1 MFRKKLGADKQLENN
16 IKALRKEQDVLSN
29 SINGLKE
36 ERNLLENKNK
46 FLKDEIVKK
55 EIPSKH
61 AGTIEKAAINNA
73 NIAIERAKIE
83 QDNLNEIISQKE
95 KASLILSG
103 INSTISEMQKVY
115 EENKKSSD
123 KQIGQLA
130 GRLEAKKI
138 DAEKEF
144 AKFSEEKEK
153 EKIIV
158 QEKLT
163 QLKKQDGWLQATV
176 SSLIVGEQDLRQNV
190 AELEK
195 EKEKMDNFIQQGN
208 ETSLNLIGKNENIEN
223 LIKSNGIIL
232 GSINEDLKKTKEEL
246 RLNKIELDKVNKRIG
261 FVLSKEESFKGV
273 DQYFK
278 EVADKYGLDYQSPY
292 EG

>member
-1 MFRKKLGADKQLENN
+1 MTDIILDLKKLE
-16 IKALRKEQDVLSN
+16 KEQNSLML
-29 SINGLKE
+29 SINKLKE
-36 ERNLLENKNK
+36 ERDLFENKNK
-46 FLKDEIVKK
+46 FLKDEIIRK
-55 EIPSKH
+55 ETMSKQ
-61 AGTIEKAAINNA
+61 AGVVEKTARNDA
-73 NIAIERAKIE
+73 NIAVERTKIE
-83 QDNLNEIISQKE
+83 QNNLNEIISQKE
-95 KASLILSG
+95 EASLRLNE
-103 INSTISEMQKVY
+103 INSTINEMQKVY
-115 EENKKSSD
+115 EENKESSD

-130 GRLEAKKI
+130 ARLEVKKI

-144 AKFSEEKEK
+144 VKFSEEKEK

-176 SSLIVGEQDLRQNV
+176 NSLIVGEQDLRHNV

-208 ETSLNLIGKNENIEN
+208 ETSLDLIGKNENIES
-223 LIKSNGIIL
+223 LIKSNGTIL

-246 RLNKIELDKVNKRIG
+246 RIARIELSKVVKKIG
-261 FVLSKEESFKGV
+261 FIQKKEDSLKSFEA
-273 DQYFK
+273 YII
-278 EVADKYGLDYQSPY
+278 ETSNKYGLEYQPY

>member
-1 MFRKKLGADKQLENN
+1 MTDIILDLKKLK
-16 IKALRKEQDVLSN
+16 KEQNSLML
-29 SINGLKE
+29 SINKLKE
-36 ERNLLENKNK
+36 ERDLFENKNK
-46 FLKDEIVKK
+46 FLKDEIIRK
-55 EIPSKH
+55 ETMSKQ
-61 AGTIEKAAINNA
+61 AGVVEKTAINDA
-73 NIAIERAKIE
+73 NIAVERTKIE
-83 QDNLNEIISQKE
+83 QNNLNEIISQKE
-95 KASLILSG
+95 EASLRLNE
-103 INSTISEMQKVY
+103 INSTINEMQKVY
-115 EENKKSSD
+115 EENKESSD

-130 GRLEAKKI
+130 AKLEVKKI

-144 AKFSEEKEK
+144 VKFSEEKEK

-163 QLKKQDGWLQATV
+163 ELKKQDGWLQATV

-208 ETSLNLIGKNENIEN
+208 ETSLNLINKNENTES
-223 LIKSNGIIL
+223 LIKSNGTIL

-246 RLNKIELDKVNKRIG
+246 RIARIELNKVVKKIG
-261 FVLSKEESFKGV
+261 FIQKKEDSLKSFEA
-273 DQYFK
+273 YII
-278 EVADKYGLDYQSPY
+278 ETSNKYGLEYQPY

>member
-1 MFRKKLGADKQLENN
+1 MTDIILDLKKLK
-16 IKALRKEQDVLSN
+16 KEQNSLML
-29 SINGLKE
+29 SINKLKE
-36 ERNLLENKNK
+36 ERDLFENKNK

-55 EIPSKH
+55 ETMSKQ
-61 AGTIEKAAINNA
+61 AGVVEKTAINDA
-73 NIAIERAKIE
+73 NIAVERIKIE

-95 KASLILSG
+95 KASLILSR

-123 KQIGQLA
+123 KQIGQLM
-130 GRLEAKKI
+130 GELEAKKI

-163 QLKKQDGWLQATV
+163 ELKKQDGWLQATV

-208 ETSLNLIGKNENIEN
+208 ETSLNLIGKNENIES
-223 LIKSNGIIL
+223 LIKSNGTIL

-246 RLNKIELDKVNKRIG
+246 RIAKIELNKVVKKIG
-261 FVLSKEESFKGV
+261 FIQKKEDSLKSFEA
-273 DQYFK
+273 YII
-278 EVADKYGLDYQSPY
+278 ETSNKYGLEYQPY